1 MTGWVNALAQGT
13 PATSPAQRLNLTL
26 VDNQSTF
33 VIDEENGNRNE
44 YTNILR
50 LSQPDTYKLTAG
62 MLKQGDNY
70 ITLSR
75 QGDTETEPTEV
86 ARINMNAVKTVP
98 ESEVIDL
105 LDFYQDGAGVH
116 TGSTTITQAMLG
128 EDSNWGT
135 NGTNLIWQASGYAYI
150 SGSGGLTFTVPSG
163 YNNATMQFIIYIG
176 SNARGGYWAYNLN
189 NEGWSLAA
197 SATASG
203 TSSIIISGLNSGDVI
218 SLYGGRYYNS
228 QYQLYQSP
236 DIELIGVLHLPT
248 SYIPTIEV
256 TPTISYWDQTN
267 ENWGTS
273 SSLGTNVTYT
283 PNDDINLSSAGTIT
297 DQFSVSTES
306 SYPESYSY
314 NVTYDANVI
323 IPSSGTGSDFY
334 ASADFTACT
343 TTNPSSGVLTGHNGW
358 SFNSTNAYMDD
369 NDDIW
374 AYITFY
380 GAIIY
385 TMPETFMGNN
395 VTVTVTSG
403 PNLDNAENNYTGILF
418 VNDVLYTFTGSGT
431 HSWTVPVSAGGIIE
445 FKTDGQ
451 TYSTDIASIVISSG
465 NGSALIAP
473 PVQTSNGKFISL
485 PRGMKAK
492 AALPIE
498 QSSKQRKIKVII
510 ND

>member
-1 MTGWVNALAQGT
+1 
-13 PATSPAQRLNLTL
+13 
-26 VDNQSTF
+26 
-33 VIDEENGNRNE
+33 
-44 YTNILR
+44 
-50 LSQPDTYKLTAG
+50 
-62 MLKQGDNY
+62 
-70 ITLSR
+70 
-75 QGDTETEPTEV
+75 
-86 ARINMNAVKTVP
+86 
-98 ESEVIDL
+98 
-105 LDFYQDGAGVH
+105 
-116 TGSTTITQAMLG
+116 MLG